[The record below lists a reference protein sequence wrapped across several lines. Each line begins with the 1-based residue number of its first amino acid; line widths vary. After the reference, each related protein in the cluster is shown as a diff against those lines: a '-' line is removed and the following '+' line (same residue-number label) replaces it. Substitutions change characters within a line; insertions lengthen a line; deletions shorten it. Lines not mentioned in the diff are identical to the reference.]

1 METFIIINNVISGFL
16 LTFLIIKIYYSYITD
31 RQINYLINE
40 YYENLKVNVVDISK
54 LNLTEKIKYGVS
66 INFLLR
72 LYGYLFSFFSLKI
85 KLVRKVELKDLNDNE
100 QTKYIE
106 LVIKKRKLILY
117 KEFDSYD
124 I

>member
-1 METFIIINNVISGFL
+1 METLIIINNVISGLL
-16 LTFLIIKIYYSYITD
+16 LTFIIIKIYYGYITD
-31 RQINYLINE
+31 TQIDYLIRE
-40 YYENLKVNVVDISK
+40 HYENLKVNVVDISR
-54 LNLTEKIKYGVS
+54 LNLTEKIKYGVP

-72 LYGYLFSFFSLKI
+72 LYGYMFSFFSLKI
-85 KLVRKVELKDLNDNE
+85 NSVRKVELKDINDNE

-106 LVIKKRKLILY
+106 LLFKKRKLILC